1 MVTKGKWKRYTVIV
15 QGNAFFLTLNC
26 LRTNL
31 LHLTEAIPADGHQ
44 VATVMAGQGDGFV
57 DAPAAKHLA
66 ALPTV
71 ILSGDLI
78 ERDRTGRAVWDTAQ
92 RLPVDGD
99 RIDLIR
105 HLGHVH
111 VVLVVLGGS
120 KIGKGK
126 VGSLERM
133 VVVRAGQL
141 TQSLVVVV
149 PVVVLLDATVV
160 DVLVALEPLGR
171 LGDHVLEAVD
181 APR

>member
-1 MVTKGKWKRYTVIV
+1 MH
-15 QGNAFFLTLNC
+15 LTILIS

-31 LHLTEAIPADGHQ
+31 LHLAEAISANGYQ

-71 ILSGDLI
+71 VLLSGDLI
-78 ERDRTGRAVWDTAQ
+78 ERNRTGGAVWDAAQ
-92 RLPVDGD
+92 WFPVDRD

-105 HLGHVH
+105 DLGNVH

-126 VGSLERM
+126 VGSLQRM
-133 VVVRAGQL
+133 IVVCAGKL
-141 TQSLVVVV
+141 TQSLVIVV
-149 PVVVLLDATVV
+149 PVVIHLDATVV
-160 DVLVALEPLGR
+160 DVLVALEPFCR
-171 LGDHVLEAVD
+171 FGDHVFEAVD
-181 APR
+181 APREKLHVVVQ